1 MVLLPKQNYTNILK
15 VKSSNTSLIILRILE
30 NNAGL
35 KFSLSKQ
42 ILQFTAIVC
51 YKRNLQCAIFAFMS
65 DIFWL
70 DFMFFLLLS

>member
-1 MVLLPKQNYTNILK
+1 MVLLPKQNYTNFLK

-35 KFSLSKQ
+35 KFSFSKQ

-51 YKRNLQCAIFAFMS
+51 YKRNLQ
-65 DIFWL
+65 
-70 DFMFFLLLS
+70 